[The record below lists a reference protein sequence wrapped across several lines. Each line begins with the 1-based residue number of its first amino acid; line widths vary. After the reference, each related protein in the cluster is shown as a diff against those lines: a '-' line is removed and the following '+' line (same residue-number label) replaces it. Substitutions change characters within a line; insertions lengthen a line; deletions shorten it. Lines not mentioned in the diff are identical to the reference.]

1 MKHLVKKLSTLFIVA
16 VLAVTMLLPATANA
30 QERTIKYK
38 QNLVLSKENT
48 FASNL
53 LFPEKI
59 KSCTSTN
66 KNILNPDMVV
76 LDEKSVAIY
85 TNKAGKTELSFVGK
99 SSKIYTINLTVVKYS
114 NPVSKFKINSKIMH
128 LSLKI
133 FDACFNFIRKAKIS
147 IKAKKGWK
155 VVDLHY
161 TFYNYSGKIKT
172 KKFKN
177 NRSVNISKNIQ
188 VLLMQP

>member
-99 SSKIYTINLTVVKYS
+99 ILQ
-114 NPVSKFKINSKIMH
+114 
-128 LSLKI
+128 L
-133 FDACFNFIRKAKIS
+133 
-147 IKAKKGWK
+147 
-155 VVDLHY
+155 
-161 TFYNYSGKIKT
+161 
-172 KKFKN
+172 
-177 NRSVNISKNIQ
+177 
-188 VLLMQP
+188 

>member
-99 SSKIYTINLTVVKYS
+99 SGKIYTINLTVVKYS
-114 NPVSKFKINSKIMH
+114 NPVSKFKINSKKLCI
-128 LSLKI
+128 
-133 FDACFNFIRKAKIS
+133 
-147 IKAKKGWK
+147 
-155 VVDLHY
+155 
-161 TFYNYSGKIKT
+161 
-172 KKFKN
+172 
-177 NRSVNISKNIQ
+177 
-188 VLLMQP
+188 

>member
-53 LFPEKI
+53 LFPEK
-59 KSCTSTN
+59 
-66 KNILNPDMVV
+66 
-76 LDEKSVAIY
+76 
-85 TNKAGKTELSFVGK
+85 GK
-99 SSKIYTINLTVVKYS
+99 SGKIYTINLTVVKYS
-114 NPVSKFKINSKIMH
+114 NPVSKFKINSKNYASKFKKSSMPA
-128 LSLKI
+128 LTSSGKQ
-133 FDACFNFIRKAKIS
+133 KIS

-177 NRSVNISKNIQ
+177 NRSVNISKKYSGFIDATLKNKKTNAITILTLCTGPQ
-188 VLLMQP
+188 F